1 MAAYASVV
9 WKSAWAVNYNRK
21 TSPVG
26 TRSTIPNSHV
36 PYGCGGGALVTKVVR
51 SKATSAG
58 TAPRGQGPV
67 TVVWGR
73 AALGAGMASLGHG
86 CLGARQGTGARA
98 HDCSCHT
105 KGGDRGKPKSLRANG
120 GAIALCLAFA
130 FCTAQ

>member
-1 MAAYASVV
+1 VAAYASVV

-58 TAPRGQGPV
+58 TAP
-67 TVVWGR
+67 GR
-73 AALGAGMASLGHG
+73 ARAGYLVRSIKVSTACITEVCG
-86 CLGARQGTGARA
+86 
-98 HDCSCHT
+98 
-105 KGGDRGKPKSLRANG
+105 LRK
-120 GAIALCLAFA
+120 
-130 FCTAQ
+130 Q